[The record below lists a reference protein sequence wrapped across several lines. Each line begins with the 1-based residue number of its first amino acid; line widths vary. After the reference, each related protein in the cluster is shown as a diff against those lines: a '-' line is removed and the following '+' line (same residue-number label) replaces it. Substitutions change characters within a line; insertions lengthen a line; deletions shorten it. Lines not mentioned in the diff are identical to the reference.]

1 MSKFGW
7 VLDRQLPAI
16 KTPDAA
22 AKARPG
28 GSELRF
34 LIEVQRKTALKL
46 NGLAQRKN
54 LFVAAFVLLF
64 LAEADLVIQ
73 QERTQIFASH
83 AQKAG
88 SALMDFAQTRA
99 QLLQRKDNESFAQY
113 QQRITTVNA
122 DTLLLYSKLY
132 SQDVARLRDGFARR
146 GLKTPELDEFY
157 QMPGSAVAT
166 REIGRALFD
175 LGAELRSE
183 HLSAVIKG
191 WRRRTH
197 PELLS
202 PSKS

>member
-1 MSKFGW
+1 
-7 VLDRQLPAI
+7 
-16 KTPDAA
+16 
-22 AKARPG
+22 
-28 GSELRF
+28 
-34 LIEVQRKTALKL
+34 LKL

-54 LFVAAFVLLF
+54 LFIVAFILLF
-64 LAEADLVIQ
+64 LAEATLVIR
-73 QERTQIFASH
+73 QERTQIFAAD

-113 QQRITTVNA
+113 EQRMQTENA

-146 GLKTPELDEFY
+146 GLRAPELDEFF
-157 QMPGSAVAT
+157 QKPGSAVAI

-175 LGAELRSE
+175 LGGELRSE

-191 WRRRTH
+191 WWRRAHH
-197 PELLS
+197 PAPLS
-202 PSKS
+202 PSKT